1 MALTATMEP
10 YIPGSVPFSQYLEQL
25 EFIFEHNEYTEARY
39 KVSFLAVCGQE
50 VYSELKK
57 LFPGRNFRDLTY
69 KEITEALKKRFDKS
83 DTEILQSEEF
93 WTRRQGDHEKAEDFI
108 LAVKV
113 LAEKCNL
120 GELKQRGIRDVLA
133 IGVNDEELQKQLFN
147 EKDLT
152 AERAEQLIL
161 NYEHAMSR
169 TRFLNRKKEKNINI
183 ISRLGSRPQS
193 SFNNRAY
200 SSKFSGGF
208 RGRDRSLERNNFRN
222 RSFSSRSRSGDRFSN
237 RKRFNNEKKVFICSF
252 CKKKGHTRKFCYQLK
267 QNNKIYTK
275 NQNSVKFLDTPK
287 SPIPSTSS
295 SIFKRLKADLESD
308 SEDELSCLMIASG
321 IGSKPR
327 SNGPC
332 YVETLIENKRLT
344 MEVDCGSAES
354 VISEELFF
362 RNFKNHSL
370 DAHYLDAPRRSH
382 ATPVLVTTPL
392 QGSHDPGEPIAGHAS
407 SIGILIHPP
416 QDVVG
421 CRVWS
426 AGGKHV
432 GQNDEATCSN
442 R

>member
-1 MALTATMEP
+1 
-10 YIPGSVPFSQYLEQL
+10 
-25 EFIFEHNEYTEARY
+25 
-39 KVSFLAVCGQE
+39 
-50 VYSELKK
+50 
-57 LFPGRNFRDLTY
+57 
-69 KEITEALKKRFDKS
+69 
-83 DTEILQSEEF
+83 
-93 WTRRQGDHEKAEDFI
+93 
-108 LAVKV
+108 
-113 LAEKCNL
+113 
-120 GELKQRGIRDVLA
+120 
-133 IGVNDEELQKQLFN
+133 
-147 EKDLT
+147 
-152 AERAEQLIL
+152 
-161 NYEHAMSR
+161 MSR

-370 DAHYLDAPRRSH
+370 SPCHKRLVVIDGKRLKISGMFSVKVENLGIQHKLNLI
-382 ATPVLVTTPL
+382 VLRCDNEFTPL
-392 QGSHDPGEPIAGHAS
+392 MGRTWLDVLYPEWRNIFARHHLFSGSVHLLKEDQAVEEIRNLARWSYSSGAQTSIEDFARFSQRKEIGTAS
-407 SIGILIHPP
+407 
-416 QDVVG
+416 Q
-421 CRVWS
+421 
-426 AGGKHV
+426 
-432 GQNDEATCSN
+432 QF
-442 R
+442 